1 MIYSL
6 LFLYVRCFQT
16 LESVAEE
23 HGGRVELAKTYY
35 DGLTKSMV
43 KNFNGTEIIAS
54 MQQCNEFFFL
64 ATKQISIGRVGNNIF
79 IIFLFYFYC
88 FYLFIL

>member
-1 MIYSL
+1 M
-6 LFLYVRCFQT
+6 
-16 LESVAEE
+16 
-23 HGGRVELAKTYY
+23 ELAKTYY

-64 ATKQISIGRVGNNIF
+64 ATKQISIGRVGNNINKIF
-79 IIFLFYFYC
+79 VLLILFLF
-88 FYLFIL
+88 L